1 MKLRTKSLG
10 TARRLLTL
18 TLALII
24 ALTMFCPVT
33 AQAKTKNSTF
43 KNQYFSTDVKTVKK
57 KSGKLIVGT
66 NNVTIKKVNGW
77 SNGYGVFVAPASK
90 TYKFTIS
97 SLRDTNN
104 MFTNGHIT
112 PYTEK
117 KGYNRSY
124 MSSISFKQKGK
135 SQFSFHIASSKQ
147 TYTPTSMS
155 GTIKL
160 SKGDAVYIYF
170 SFLGRNEKG
179 KITSKLVIK

>member
-1 MKLRTKSLG
+1 MKLSTRSLG
-10 TARRLLTL
+10 TVRRLITL

-24 ALTMFCPVT
+24 TLTMFCPVT

-43 KNQYFSTDVKTVKK
+43 KNQYFSTDVKTVKRK
-57 KSGKLIVGT
+57 AGKLIAGT

-77 SNGYGVFVAPASK
+77 SNGYGVFVAPSSK

-97 SLRDTNN
+97 SLRDTSN

-112 PYTEK
+112 PYVEK
-117 KGYNRSY
+117 KGYSKNY
-124 MSSISFKQKGK
+124 MTSIPFKQKGK
-135 SQFSFHIASSKQ
+135 SQYSFHIASKKQ
-147 TYTPTSMS
+147 FSTPTSMN

-160 SKGDAVYIYF
+160 NKGEAVYIYF
-170 SFLGRNEKG
+170 SFLGRNDKG